1 MTDGPLLEPASPRL
15 RELRFAVLD
24 LETTGGTPRA
34 RWSKDGRFHPPS
46 EITEVGLVR
55 LAGPVTEDRWSSLAA
70 IEGFLPEEI
79 QRLTGISLPMLA
91 GAPSWEKVALQLAP
105 KLEGRVWVAH
115 HAPFDGSF
123 LKAWLPEGLWRRHR
137 LICTRLLAKR
147 LIPEL
152 PRRSLAELCEFL
164 GIVNTRAHRALQDA
178 EATAEALQ
186 HLLQRSED
194 QGLDGEAFLAAGE
207 VPWTKV

>member
-1 MTDGPLLEPASPRL
+1 MTDGSLLEPASLGL

-24 LETTGGTPRA
+24 LETTGGTPRG
-34 RWSKDGRFHPPS
+34 RWGRDGRFIPAS
-46 EITEVGLVR
+46 EITEVGLVQ
-55 LAGPVTEDRWSSLAA
+55 LSGPVLEDRWSSLAA

-91 GAPSWEKVALQLAP
+91 GAPSWEKVALHLAP

-123 LKAWLPEGLWRRHR
+123 LKAWLPEGVWRRHR

-152 PRRSLAELCEFL
+152 PRRSLAELCAFL

-186 HLLQRSED
+186 HLLQRAEAE
-194 QGLDGEAFLAAGE
+194 GMDGEAFLTAGE
-207 VPWTKV
+207 VPWAKV

>member
-1 MTDGPLLEPASPRL
+1 MTDGPLLAAPSPSL
-15 RELRFAVLD
+15 RDLRFAVLD
-24 LETTGGTPRA
+24 LETTGGSPKA
-34 RWSKDGRFHPPS
+34 RWSRDGRFSPAS

-55 LAGPVTEDRWSSLAA
+55 LSGLVLEDRWSSLAA

-79 QRLTGISLPMLA
+79 QRLTGITLPMLA
-91 GAPSWEKVALQLAP
+91 GAPPWERVALQLAP
-105 KLEGRVWVAH
+105 RLEGRVWVAH
-115 HAPFDGSF
+115 HAPFDGGF
-123 LKAWLPEGLWRRHR
+123 LKAWLPEGIWRRHR

-152 PRRSLAELCEFL
+152 PRRSLTDLCAHL
-164 GIVNTRAHRALQDA
+164 GITNTRAHRALQDA

-186 HLLQRSED
+186 HLLQRAED

>member
-1 MTDGPLLEPASPRL
+1 MSGGVLLEPASPAL

-24 LETTGGTPRA
+24 LETTGGTPRG
-34 RWSKDGRFHPPS
+34 RWDRQGRFVPAS

-55 LAGPVTEDRWSSLAA
+55 LSGPVVEDRWTSLAA

-79 QRLTGISLPMLA
+79 QRLTGITLPMLA
-91 GAPSWEKVALQLAP
+91 GAPPWERVALQLAP
-105 KLEGRVWVAH
+105 QLEGRIWVAH

-123 LKAWLPEGLWRRHR
+123 LKAWLPEGVWRRHR

-186 HLLQRSED
+186 HLLTRAEAE
-194 QGLDGEAFLAAGE
+194 GMDGEAFLAAGE
-207 VPWTKV
+207 VAWSKV

>member
-1 MTDGPLLEPASPRL
+1 MTDGSLLEPASLGL

-24 LETTGGTPRA
+24 LETTGGTPRG
-34 RWSKDGRFHPPS
+34 RWGRDGRFIPAS
-46 EITEVGLVR
+46 EITEVGLVQ
-55 LAGPVTEDRWSSLAA
+55 LAGTVLEDRWSSLAA

-105 KLEGRVWVAH
+105 KLEGRIWVAH

-123 LKAWLPEGLWRRHR
+123 LKAWLPEGVWRRHR
-137 LICTRLLAKR
+137 LICTRLLTKR

-152 PRRSLAELCEFL
+152 PRRSLAELCAFL

-186 HLLQRSED
+186 HLLQRAED
-194 QGLDGEAFLAAGE
+194 QGLDGDAFLAAGE
-207 VPWTKV
+207 VPWSKV